1 MKVTHPLWQN
11 AVRLTLFTRANC
23 SLCIDAENVL
33 AKVWTRRQFEYKKID
48 VMEPGQEK
56 WKNLYEFDTPVV
68 HFDKSTGPF
77 DTAANSLKLMHRFTQ
92 AQVEQMMDKLEES

>member
-1 MKVTHPLWQN
+1 MKVTNSLWQH
-11 AVRLTLFTRANC
+11 ALRLTLFTRANC

-33 AKVWTRRQFEYKKID
+33 AKVWVRRQFEYKKVD

-68 HFDKSTGPF
+68 GQIFIP
-77 DTAANSLKLMHRFTQ
+77 
-92 AQVEQMMDKLEES
+92 

>member
-68 HFDKSTGPF
+68 GQTFKP
-77 DTAANSLKLMHRFTQ
+77 ANTSKLLKHSLGAF
-92 AQVEQMMDKLEES
+92 